1 MDLEVRELR
10 YFIAVAEEASFTRAA
25 QRLQMAQPPLSAAIK
40 SLEAW
45 LGTDLFERSS
55 RHVALT
61 AAGEALLSDARRI
74 VIELDAAVANA
85 REVATGGTVLNVGF
99 RPSTSIPLL
108 NPTLAEFRKE
118 HADLEVR
125 LHHIDWIEQVQWL
138 LDGTVDV
145 SFVLEPVTH
154 DDIAVETVFRSP
166 RVAAVAG
173 DHPLAEREQVAIED
187 LAPYPVAYPAGAS
200 PEWAAFWTASP
211 RPIDRGVADP
221 GVPVATSDES
231 MSVILSGGVVI
242 AMATVATL
250 YQSFDIRFVPI
261 VELEPAS
268 IGVAW
273 LRRTDSAHV
282 LDFVAAARE
291 VAVAHPSAA

>member
-25 QRLQMAQPPLSAAIK
+25 KRLQMAQPPLSAAIK
-40 SLEAW
+40 SLETW
-45 LGTDLFERSS
+45 LGTELFERSS

-61 AAGEALLSDARRI
+61 PAGEALLTDARRI
-74 VIELDAAVANA
+74 VVELDAAVAHA
-85 REVATGGTVLNVGF
+85 REVAAGATVLNLGF

-108 NPTLAEFRKE
+108 NPTLAEFRKR

-138 LDGTVDV
+138 LDAKVDV
-145 SFVLEPVTH
+145 SFVLEPVSH
-154 DDIAVETVFRSP
+154 PDIAVETVFRSP
-166 RVAAVAG
+166 RVAAVAS
-173 DHPLAEREQVAIED
+173 DHPLADREEVAIED
-187 LAPYPVAYPAGAS
+187 LAPYPVAYPVGAS

-221 GVPVATSDES
+221 GVPVSTSDES
-231 MSVILSGGVVI
+231 MSVILGGGVVI

-261 VELEPAS
+261 AELDPAA

-273 LRRTDSAHV
+273 LRRSDSAHV

-291 VAVAHPSAA
+291 VAAVHTNAA